1 MIFNIKINDNF
12 TFKAILIAGGHYMA
26 PTLSIT
32 YYSAV
37 TRESVRLE
45 FIISSMND
53 LDIFACNI
61 GNAYL
66 NSPYWG
72 KIWTEAGSEIG
83 SQEEYVFQIVR
94 ALYGLKSSEASWRDK
109 LVDKLN

>member
-12 TFKAILIAGGHYMA
+12 TFKAILIAGGHNMA

-32 YYSAV
+32 CYSAV
-37 TRESVRLE
+37 TRESVRLG
-45 FIISSMND
+45 FIISSMNN

-66 NSPYWG
+66 NDLCRG
-72 KIWTEAGSEIG
+72 VLWTEAGS
-83 SQEEYVFQIVR
+83 
-94 ALYGLKSSEASWRDK
+94 
-109 LVDKLN
+109 